1 MSRTPIESPEDASGV
16 RFREILAEVRRAK
29 GEVGDLDEDEAS
41 PFSTHAFASAS
52 FSIDERPASLAS
64 GSAWDAALAWIEEQ
78 DEPATALDA
87 PSSGADTAEAILG
100 ELGLNDALTA
110 DELNKARRLFMW
122 ANHPDRQGEAHRDIA
137 TRRVAIA
144 NMLVDR
150 AQARLISG
158 RRT

>member
-1 MSRTPIESPEDASGV
+1 MSRIPVESPEDASGA

-29 GEVGDLDEDEAS
+29 DEAGDLDLDRAS
-41 PFSTHAFASAS
+41 PFSAHPFASAS

-64 GSAWDAALAWIEEQ
+64 GSAWDAALAWFEEQ
-78 DEPATALDA
+78 DEPAAALEA
-87 PSSGADTAEAILG
+87 PGSGADTAETILS
-100 ELGLNDALTA
+100 ELGLNDTLTV
-110 DELNKARRLFMW
+110 DELNKARRIFMW
-122 ANHPDRQGEAHRDIA
+122 ANHPDRQGEARRDIA

>member
-1 MSRTPIESPEDASGV
+1 MSRIPVESQEDTSGV
-16 RFREILAEVRRAK
+16 RFREIMAEVRRAK
-29 GEVGDLDEDEAS
+29 RDAEDLDEDAS
-41 PFSTHAFASAS
+41 HFSAHPFASAS
-52 FSIDERPASLAS
+52 FSIDERPATLTG

-78 DEPATALDA
+78 DEPAVTIETRPPGD
-87 PSSGADTAEAILG
+87 DTAEAILD
-100 ELGLNDALTA
+100 ELGLNDALTF

-122 ANHPDRQGEAHRDIA
+122 RNHPDRQGEEHREIA

-158 RRT
+158 RST